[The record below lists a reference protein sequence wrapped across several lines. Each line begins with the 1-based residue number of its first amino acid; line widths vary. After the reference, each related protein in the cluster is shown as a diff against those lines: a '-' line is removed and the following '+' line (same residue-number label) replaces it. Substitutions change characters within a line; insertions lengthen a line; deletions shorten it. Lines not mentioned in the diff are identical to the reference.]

1 MLLSDCMRSS
11 SAASRRKPCCLPQR
25 LRPCCSGRCL
35 LPVRSPCAKWTD
47 GKRWQKSQPFNALT
61 LLPEAIT
68 SLRWRCRY
76 TNFYQ
81 LRDTA
86 LPWESRFSQTGN
98 RSSMTLGSDSLIRYV
113 IRDVLPS
120 EFHAAACVWSLSS
133 STGLTTHLL
142 KCHLWFWLAKSMTSE
157 TLKRT
162 LRGHAR

>member
-11 SAASRRKPCCLPQR
+11 SAASRRRPCCLPQR

-61 LLPEAIT
+61 LLPEEIT

-76 TNFYQ
+76 IDFYQ

-86 LPWESRFSQTGN
+86 NPGQASVSLTAAVLLPN
-98 RSSMTLGSDSLIRYV
+98 TLGTRSQGVPAATKRVGTSLGCAK
-113 IRDVLPS
+113 LFP
-120 EFHAAACVWSLSS
+120 AC
-133 STGLTTHLL
+133 
-142 KCHLWFWLAKSMTSE
+142 E
-157 TLKRT
+157 QQRE
-162 LRGHAR
+162 

>member
-1 MLLSDCMRSS
+1 MLLSDCMRNS
-11 SAASRRKPCCLPQR
+11 SAVSRRRPCCLPQR

-47 GKRWQKSQPFNALT
+47 GKRWQKCQPFNALT

-86 LPWESRFSQTGN
+86 SIGLPAALQYIN
-98 RSSMTLGSDSLIRYV
+98 RQHRRNDRWIGTFLLRILELNCSHV
-113 IRDVLPS
+113 KEQ
-120 EFHAAACVWSLSS
+120 EFC
-133 STGLTTHLL
+133 G
-142 KCHLWFWLAKSMTSE
+142 
-157 TLKRT
+157 
-162 LRGHAR
+162 

>member
-61 LLPEAIT
+61 LLPEEIT

-76 TNFYQ
+76 TDFYQ

-86 LPWESRFSQTGN
+86 GHAIPDLVEILRKVSLEHLQGLTVHSRCTVI
-98 RSSMTLGSDSLIRYV
+98 GSDRLVRLVHLSLLNLERLVRRICRSHPV
-113 IRDVLPS
+113 
-120 EFHAAACVWSLSS
+120 SS
-133 STGLTTHLL
+133 WFKNTT
-142 KCHLWFWLAKSMTSE
+142 T
-157 TLKRT
+157 
-162 LRGHAR
+162 